1 MIPAAIRDTRQMP
14 RPRRLSEK
22 VRLRTFGRPKGLL
35 GRLGGLIMA
44 RANRETV
51 ERAIA
56 LLDVQ
61 PTDRVL
67 EIGYGP
73 GVGIELLAR
82 AAPSGYV
89 AGIDPSYEMLRQARS
104 RNADGI
110 AASRV
115 DVRLGSIESLPFDD
129 ASFDKA
135 LATNSLQVWPDA
147 LAGLREVHR
156 VLRPGGRLVL
166 SFTRRSRRPPDE
178 LRVLLAEAGFV
189 RIELT
194 EEPERE
200 RFFVAATRR

>member
-1 MIPAAIRDTRQMP
+1 MS

-22 VRLRTFGRPKGLL
+22 VRQRTFDRPKGLL

-51 ERAIA
+51 ERAIT

-61 PTDRVL
+61 PGDRVL
-67 EIGYGP
+67 EIGFGP

-115 DVRLGSIESLPFDD
+115 DLRLGSVESLPFDD

-135 LATNSLQVWPDA
+135 LATNSLQVWSDP

-166 SFTRRSRRPPDE
+166 SFTRRSGRPPEE

-194 EEPERE
+194 EEPERG
-200 RFFVAATRR
+200 RFFVAATRG